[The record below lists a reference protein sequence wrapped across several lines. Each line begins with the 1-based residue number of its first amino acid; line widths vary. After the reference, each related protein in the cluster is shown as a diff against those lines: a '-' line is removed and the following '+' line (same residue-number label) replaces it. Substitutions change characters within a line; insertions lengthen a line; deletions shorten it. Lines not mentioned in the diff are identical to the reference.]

1 MESTRPISG
10 KLCSS
15 KVSQVNCRPEM
26 LHKNKDFKL
35 QEIQVSTCL
44 M

>member
-1 MESTRPISG
+1 MESACPISG
-10 KLCSS
+10 KLRSS
-15 KVSQVNCRPEM
+15 KVSQVNYRPEM